1 MRRGLSNS
9 RQESNMK
16 LSRKELRQLIEG
28 FIADQHGR
36 LRKVGPNVSDDYEH
50 RIADD
55 FMSRTTSQMDP
66 SLKSKID
73 TLYTAD
79 LDSQG
84 SAIHLAGSLTGAN
97 EEAIGDAQFDARTAI
112 DDRFDEFKDE
122 EFNKGDIDLGL
133 LKSFL
138 NYLHKK
144 GELVTTEKNKP
155 YLTVYDVQEMF
166 SQRYP
171 GMGTYTDEFNFLN
184 LGVEVY
190 GDDFYIVGYDP
201 EKFNI

>member
-1 MRRGLSNS
+1 
-9 RQESNMK
+9 MK
-16 LSRKELRQLIEG
+16 ITRKKLRQLIEA
-28 FIADQHGR
+28 FIASADG
-36 LRKVGPNVSDDYEH
+36 KVRHVGGDPFDGGDYEH
-50 RIADD
+50 RLADKIMD
-55 FMSRTTSQMDP
+55 KGTSGLPPDI
-66 SLKSKID
+66 KSKIS
-73 TLYTAD
+73 TLYDPNSDNLEAKKQALELTAGLGTISD
-79 LDSQG
+79 DELDTAKFDMDTAFG
-84 SAIHLAGSLTGAN
+84 
-97 EEAIGDAQFDARTAI
+97 EEFEA
-112 DDRFDEFKDE
+112 FKDE

-171 GMGTYTDEFNFLN
+171 GMGTYTDELNFLN

-190 GDDFYIVGYDP
+190 GNDFHIVGYDP
-201 EKFNI
+201 EKFAP

>member
-1 MRRGLSNS
+1 
-9 RQESNMK
+9 MK
-16 LSRKELRQLIEG
+16 ITRKNLNKLIEA
-28 FIADQHGR
+28 FIASADGKIRH
-36 LRKVGPNVSDDYEH
+36 VSGDPFEGGDYEH
-50 RIADD
+50 RLADKIMDKGIAGLPPD
-55 FMSRTTSQMDP
+55 
-66 SLKSKID
+66 LKSKLS
-73 TLYTAD
+73 TLYNPNSDNLETKKQALELTAGLGTISD
-79 LDSQG
+79 DELDTAKFDMDTAFG
-84 SAIHLAGSLTGAN
+84 
-97 EEAIGDAQFDARTAI
+97 EEF
-112 DDRFDEFKDE
+112 EPFKDE

-166 SQRYP
+166 AKRYP

-190 GDDFYIVGYDP
+190 GDEFYIIGYDP
-201 EKFNI
+201 EKFAV

>member
-1 MRRGLSNS
+1 
-9 RQESNMK
+9 MK
-16 LSRKELRQLIEG
+16 LTRKELNKLIEA
-28 FIADQHGR
+28 FIASADG
-36 LRKVGPNVSDDYEH
+36 KVRRIGKDAGADYEH
-50 RIADD
+50 RLADKMMDKGIADLPPD
-55 FMSRTTSQMDP
+55 F
-66 SLKSKID
+66 KSKIS
-73 TLYTAD
+73 TLYDPNSAD
-79 LDSQG
+79 LESKMQ
-84 SAIHLAGSLTGAN
+84 ALELTAGLGTTSDDELDTAKFDIDTAFG
-97 EEAIGDAQFDARTAI
+97 EEFDAI
-112 DDRFDEFKDE
+112 KDE
-122 EFNKGDIDLGL
+122 EFNRGDIDLGL

-190 GDDFYIVGYDP
+190 GDDFYIIGYDP
-201 EKFNI
+201 EKFNIWN